1 MADVTIVI
9 PVKDE
14 EENVAVLAM
23 EIDTAMAHM
32 DLLWECIWV
41 DDGSTDATAEI
52 LRGLHANDPRHRLII
67 LTRNF
72 GQSAALVVGFENSL
86 GDIIVTLDGDG
97 QNNPADIPSLIEVF
111 QSEGADMVNGIRKKR
126 HDPFVRKISSRIAN
140 SFRNW
145 VTGDRVTD
153 VGCSLRVFRSQCVKR
168 IPLFKGMHRFF
179 PTLVRMQGFTHIIE
193 APVEHRPRL
202 RGTTKYGIQN
212 RLWVGLA
219 DLAALKW
226 MQRRLVFPEIKSCSG
241 LADRK
246 EENRWTPSG

>member
-1 MADVTIVI
+1 MTDMSIVI

-14 EENVAVLAM
+14 EENIDILAR
-23 EIDTAMAHM
+23 EINSSMANIS
-32 DLLWECIWV
+32 LSWECIWV
-41 DDGSTDATAEI
+41 DDGSTDRTTEK
-52 LRGLHANDPRHRLII
+52 LRELHDNDSRHRFLI

-86 GDIIVTLDGDG
+86 GNIIVTLDGDG
-97 QNNPADIPSLIEVF
+97 QNDPYDIPRLIEIM
-111 QSEGADMVNGIRKKR
+111 QKQDADMVNGIRQKR
-126 HDPFVRKISSRIAN
+126 YDSFVRKISSKIAN

-153 VGCSLRVFRSQCVKR
+153 VGCSLRVFRFQCVKR

-179 PTLVRMQGFTHIIE
+179 PTLVRMQGFTRIIE
-193 APVEHRPRL
+193 APVNHRPRM

-219 DLAALKW
+219 DLAAVKW
-226 MQRRLVFPEIKSCSG
+226 MQRRLVFPEIKFHKA
-241 LADRK
+241 LTDRK
-246 EENRWTPSG
+246 EDK

>member
-1 MADVTIVI
+1 MTDVTIVI

-14 EENVAVLAM
+14 EENVADLAM
-23 EIDTAMAHM
+23 EINVAIAYM
-32 DLLWECIWV
+32 DLSWECIWV
-41 DDGSTDATAEI
+41 DDGSTDATAKI
-52 LRGLHANDPRHRLII
+52 LRRLHANDPRHRFII
-67 LTRNF
+67 LTQNF

-86 GDIIVTLDGDG
+86 GNIIVTLDGDG
-97 QNNPADIPSLIEVF
+97 QNNPADIPRLIEVL

-126 HDPFVRKISSRIAN
+126 QDPFLRRLSSKIAN
-140 SFRNW
+140 GFRNW

-193 APVEHRPRL
+193 APVGHRPRL

-219 DLAALKW
+219 DLAAVKW
-226 MQRRLVFPEIKSCSG
+226 MQRRLVFPEIKSHAG
-241 LADRK
+241 LTDSK
-246 EENRWTPSG
+246 EDKWIPSG